1 MADPISSPTGCAYRG
16 EYASYSG
23 ATSEELLAAS
33 GGRSS
38 SAAVVGKGADA
49 SPTPNA
55 KREGA
60 FRRRPRPASLNLGR
74 KSSSASTSASAYVKK
89 NWPDSPK
96 FKNSNAT
103 EKKVDTPTEVPDY
116 VKKYINTMEDGEG
129 NKRNGEAVNRD
140 AMNGNGQPR
149 ANLDRQRSA
158 PSASV
163 SSFPPTPPP
172 KDTPPRLPRHVSAP
186 PPDPI
191 SPTPTRSSTKKTK
204 KRRIHPLKSSSPPPH
219 VKALTEVIATT
230 EVKQIVENPH
240 LTQKIKL
247 PDGRTLCFSEVGMHG
262 GFPVI
267 CLVGMGLN
275 RMITAFYDDLA
286 HSLGLR
292 IITPDR
298 PGVGGSD
305 PVSGFDRRV
314 STTWPETDLAPLLSH
329 LKINKFILVG
339 NSLGAC
345 YALASALHFKFAIQG
360 KIYLLSPWIAESQLP
375 VKDAAPISHRFLRA
389 LPSALLKTAHS
400 LISPYDSPGKNA
412 DVIVPG
418 DVTASIWA
426 AATTNAN
433 AAIDL
438 MTSLERPNKMG
449 FKFEDVNQEV
459 KVWHGSLDSRISPG
473 RVQQVVGRM
482 NRGEV
487 VVVEGAGH
495 GLMGNAKV
503 VSEVLT
509 EIAREV
515 AMR

>member
-1 MADPISSPTGCAYRG
+1 
-16 EYASYSG
+16 
-23 ATSEELLAAS
+23 
-33 GGRSS
+33 
-38 SAAVVGKGADA
+38 
-49 SPTPNA
+49 
-55 KREGA
+55 
-60 FRRRPRPASLNLGR
+60 
-74 KSSSASTSASAYVKK
+74 
-89 NWPDSPK
+89 
-96 FKNSNAT
+96 
-103 EKKVDTPTEVPDY
+103 
-116 VKKYINTMEDGEG
+116 
-129 NKRNGEAVNRD
+129 
-140 AMNGNGQPR
+140 
-149 ANLDRQRSA
+149 
-158 PSASV
+158 
-163 SSFPPTPPP
+163 
-172 KDTPPRLPRHVSAP
+172 
-186 PPDPI
+186 
-191 SPTPTRSSTKKTK
+191 
-204 KRRIHPLKSSSPPPH
+204 
-219 VKALTEVIATT
+219 
-230 EVKQIVENPH
+230 
-240 LTQKIKL
+240 
-247 PDGRTLCFSEVGMHG
+247 MHG

-305 PVSGFDRRV
+305 PVSDFDRRV
-314 STTWPETDLAPLLSH
+314 STWPETDLAPLLSH
-329 LKINKFILVG
+329 LNINKFILVG

-345 YALASALHFKFAIQG
+345 YALASALHFKFAIHG

-375 VKDAAPISHRFLRA
+375 AKDAAPISHRFLRA
-389 LPSALLKTAHS
+389 LPSGLLKTAQS
-400 LISPYDSPGKNA
+400 LISPYESTGKDA

-487 VVVEGAGH
+487 IVVEGAGH

-509 EIAREV
+509 EIARDV